1 MVYLNQKEKR
11 KKNFLVT
18 LKKKASH
25 LTAQWRLKMTSPQKI
40 KKKKKKKKRK
50 KELKKNSMTQIALTV
65 SSLLVLSVC
74 LVILGGS
81 VSLLI

>member
-25 LTAQWRLKMTSPQKI
+25 LTAQWRLKMTSPQK
-40 KKKKKKKKRK
+40 KKEKKKKKRK